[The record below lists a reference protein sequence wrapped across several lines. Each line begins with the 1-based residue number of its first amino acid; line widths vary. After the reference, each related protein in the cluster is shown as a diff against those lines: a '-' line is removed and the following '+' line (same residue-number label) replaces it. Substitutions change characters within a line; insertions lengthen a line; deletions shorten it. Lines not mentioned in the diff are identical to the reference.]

1 MFLDNMTTDEEP
13 ADYRVVARSLA
24 RKLKRERVRND
35 HLHQLLRERNFHLKR
50 LHGVVVKLRKL
61 QCPEKMETK

>member
-24 RKLKRERVRND
+24 RKLKRERVRNA

-50 LHGVVVKLRKL
+50 LHGVVLKLRKL
-61 QCPEKMETK
+61 QGVEEKK

>member
-24 RKLKRERVRND
+24 RKLKRERVRNA

-50 LHGVVVKLRKL
+50 LHGVVLKLRKL
-61 QCPEKMETK
+61 QCLDEKK